1 MSLDSSLSI
10 ANSGIT
16 NINAQ
21 LALVSHNV
29 ANASTPGYVT
39 EVANQESISSGG
51 VGMGVETGPATRD
64 VSAAMQAGLYT
75 QNAETSALQTT
86 TTALQAID
94 AVSGT
99 PGDGTDIASLLGDL
113 QDAFSTLETDP
124 SNQTQQSSVVSAAA
138 TLASGINTLA
148 DAYTTQRQTA
158 ENSIVSS
165 VASINQSL
173 STIGALSD
181 QIIQL
186 QASGQSTAD
195 LENQR
200 DAAVASLSQQ
210 VSIQVLEQPNGDML
224 ITTASGTTLPIH
236 SGSDPLSTSGANV
249 EPGSYYPGGGIAGI
263 MLGGVDIT
271 DQLTGGSLGANITLR
286 DTTLPTDQGELDE
299 FSQNLASRFS
309 AQGLT
314 LFTDPTGAVPAG
326 GGSPTQSGYVG
337 FASEIQVN
345 PAVTATPSLVRDG
358 TNAIAGSANG
368 ASAFTPNPSG
378 GPAGFTTLINRVLT
392 YALGTDAQDG
402 VAQPTSNTTGL
413 GATGTLSA
421 PYTAPAA
428 LSDIASTLL
437 ASQAE
442 VSSSTSTALTSSQ
455 AVQTALQ
462 NNYNADTN
470 VSIDSQMSDMIAL
483 QNAYGANARVISGVE
498 QMWTDLMTAVGA

>member
-286 DTTLPTDQGELDE
+286 DTTL
-299 FSQNLASRFS
+299 ASRFS